1 MLSRRCFSVKRFCC
15 WPWRSARPVLL
26 ALSIS
31 SSRPER
37 MKKAPSTIFGQA
49 NRKISMVFRQEE
61 PMFSRMPRL
70 ALAVSLLFAS
80 VGMFAWTPP
89 IHADSGARTVKYAET
104 DIIPVHAKI
113 RFSTLIVLPVNEE
126 ILDATTGDKEF
137 WIINGAHNLCYLHP
151 AQQGIRSNLNLITST
166 GHVYSFLLTEI
177 SNEPNAEPD
186 LKIFVERK
194 EESTING
201 ASGVPPLAR
210 ASEVQAYK
218 AAVDAARADAAQAVH
233 TAEERA
239 EKQIGEYREQYA
251 GKLQFDYT
259 YNAKAARPPFSVAAI
274 YHDEK
279 FTYIKCTAQEKPTIY
294 EVKDGK
300 PNLINF
306 ELVNGVYVT
315 PKIVDQGYLAL
326 GKKKL
331 NFERAARSAAS

>member
-1 MLSRRCFSVKRFCC
+1 MLSRISRF
-15 WPWRSARPVLL
+15 AKL
-26 ALSIS
+26 A
-31 SSRPER
+31 
-37 MKKAPSTIFGQA
+37 
-49 NRKISMVFRQEE
+49 
-61 PMFSRMPRL
+61 
-70 ALAVSLLFAS
+70 SLLFTCVA
-80 VGMFAWTPP
+80 MLALPQPT
-89 IHADSGARTVKYAET
+89 HADSGARTVKYAET
-104 DIIPVHAKI
+104 DIIAIHAKI

-151 AQQGIRSNLNLITST
+151 AQQGIHSNLNLITST

-177 SNEPNAEPD
+177 SNEPNVEPD

-201 ASGVPPLAR
+201 AAGVPPLAR

-218 AAVDAARADAAQAVH
+218 TAVDAARAESAQAVQ
-233 TAEERA
+233 AAQERA
-239 EKQIGEYREQYA
+239 QREISQYREQYA

-306 ELVNGVYVT
+306 ELVNGVYVI

>member
-1 MLSRRCFSVKRFCC
+1 MKHRN
-15 WPWRSARPVLL
+15 SAVAAFARIPIATLVLAFL
-26 ALSIS
+26 CGAGFTPA
-31 SSRPER
+31 R
-37 MKKAPSTIFGQA
+37 ATDQA
-49 NRKISMVFRQEE
+49 RI
-61 PMFSRMPRL
+61 
-70 ALAVSLLFAS
+70 
-80 VGMFAWTPP
+80 
-89 IHADSGARTVKYAET
+89 VKYSKE
-104 DIIPVHAKI
+104 DIVPIRAKL
-113 RFSTLIVLPVNEE
+113 RFSTLIILPDDED
-126 ILDATTGDKEF
+126 ILDFTTGDKEF

-151 AQQGIRSNLNLITST
+151 AQQGIHSNLNLITST

-201 ASGVPPLAR
+201 AAGVPPLAR

-218 AAVDAARADAAQAVH
+218 TAVDAARAESAQAVQ
-233 TAEERA
+233 AAQERA
-239 EKQIGEYREQYA
+239 QREISQYREQYA

-259 YNAKAARPPFSVAAI
+259 YNAKAARPPFSVTAI

-306 ELVNGVYVT
+306 ELVNGVYVI

-326 GKKKL
+326 GKRKL

>member
-1 MLSRRCFSVKRFCC
+1 MIRRIPFFRITFLLSVICG
-15 WPWRSARPVLL
+15 ALL
-26 ALSIS
+26 AET
-31 SSRPER
+31 P
-37 MKKAPSTIFGQA
+37 A
-49 NRKISMVFRQEE
+49 
-61 PMFSRMPRL
+61 
-70 ALAVSLLFAS
+70 AL
-80 VGMFAWTPP
+80 PN
-89 IHADSGARTVKYAET
+89 SGARTVKYAET
-104 DIIPVHAKI
+104 DIIPIHAKI

-177 SNEPNAEPD
+177 SNERNAEPD
-186 LKIFVERK
+186 LKIFIERK

-233 TAEERA
+233 AAEERA
-239 EKQIGEYREQYA
+239 RKDISEYREQYA
-251 GKLQFDYT
+251 GKLEFDYS
-259 YNAKAARPPFSVAAI
+259 YNAKAARAPFSVAAI
-274 YHDEK
+274 YHDDK
-279 FTYIKCTAQEKPTIY
+279 FTYIKSSAQEKPTIY
-294 EVKDGK
+294 ELKDGK

-306 ELVNGVYVT
+306 ELANGVYVI

-331 NFERAARSAAS
+331 NFERHGG

>member
-1 MLSRRCFSVKRFCC
+1 MFTRIRPFTIVFALSVTSAVLLVET
-15 WPWRSARPVLL
+15 RSAL
-26 ALSIS
+26 
-31 SSRPER
+31 
-37 MKKAPSTIFGQA
+37 
-49 NRKISMVFRQEE
+49 
-61 PMFSRMPRL
+61 
-70 ALAVSLLFAS
+70 
-80 VGMFAWTPP
+80 
-89 IHADSGARTVKYAET
+89 ADSGARTVKYAET
-104 DIIPVHAKI
+104 DIIPIHAKI

-177 SNEPNAEPD
+177 SNEPNVEPD
-186 LKIFVERK
+186 LKVFVERK

-201 ASGVPPLAR
+201 ASGVAPLAR

-233 TAEERA
+233 AAEERA
-239 EKQIGEYREQYA
+239 QKDISEYREQYA
-251 GKLQFDYT
+251 GKLEFDYS
-259 YNAKAARPPFSVAAI
+259 YNAKAARAPFSVAAI
-274 YHDEK
+274 YHDDK
-279 FTYIKCTAQEKPTIY
+279 FTYIKSSAQEKPTIY
-294 EVKDGK
+294 ELKDGK

-306 ELVNGVYVT
+306 ELANGVYVI

-331 NFERAARSAAS
+331 NFERHGG

>member
-1 MLSRRCFSVKRFCC
+1 MLSRIPRF
-15 WPWRSARPVLL
+15 AVL
-26 ALSIS
+26 A
-31 SSRPER
+31 
-37 MKKAPSTIFGQA
+37 
-49 NRKISMVFRQEE
+49 
-61 PMFSRMPRL
+61 
-70 ALAVSLLFAS
+70 SLLFTCAA
-80 VGMFAWTPP
+80 MLAWAKP

-104 DIIPVHAKI
+104 DIIPIHAKI

-151 AQQGIRSNLNLITST
+151 AKQGIRSNLNLITAT

-177 SNEPNAEPD
+177 SNEPNEEPD

-201 ASGVPPLAR
+201 ASGVPPLTR

-218 AAVDAARADAAQAVH
+218 TAVDAARAESAQAVQ
-233 TAEERA
+233 AAQERA
-239 EKQIGEYREQYA
+239 QKEISQYREQYA

-259 YNAKAARPPFSVAAI
+259 YNAKAARPPFSVTAI
-274 YHDEK
+274 YHDDK
-279 FTYIKCTAQEKPTIY
+279 FTYIKCNAQEKPTIY

-306 ELVNGVYVT
+306 ELANGVYVT

-331 NFERAARSAAS
+331 RFERVVHSAAS

>member
-1 MLSRRCFSVKRFCC
+1 MLSRIQRFV
-15 WPWRSARPVLL
+15 VLASL
-26 ALSIS
+26 
-31 SSRPER
+31 
-37 MKKAPSTIFGQA
+37 
-49 NRKISMVFRQEE
+49 VFTC
-61 PMFSRMPRL
+61 
-70 ALAVSLLFAS
+70 AA
-80 VGMFAWTPP
+80 MFAWTQPT
-89 IHADSGARTVKYAET
+89 HADSGAKTVKYAET
-104 DIIPVHAKI
+104 DIIPIHAKI

-126 ILDATTGDKEF
+126 ILEATTGDKEF
-137 WIINGAHNLCYLHP
+137 WIISGAHNLCYLHP

-177 SNEPNAEPD
+177 SNEPSTEPD

-218 AAVDAARADAAQAVH
+218 SAVDAARAESAQAAQA
-233 TAEERA
+233 AQERA
-239 EKQIGEYREQYA
+239 QREISQYREQYA

-259 YNAKAARPPFSVAAI
+259 YNAKAARAPFSVSAI
-274 YHDEK
+274 YHDDK
-279 FTYIKCTAQEKPTIY
+279 FTFIKCAAQEKPTIY

-306 ELVNGVYVT
+306 DLANGVYVI
-315 PKIVDQGYLAL
+315 PKVVDQGYLAL

-331 NFERAARSAAS
+331 SFERAAQSAAH

>member
-1 MLSRRCFSVKRFCC
+1 
-15 WPWRSARPVLL
+15 
-26 ALSIS
+26 
-31 SSRPER
+31 
-37 MKKAPSTIFGQA
+37 
-49 NRKISMVFRQEE
+49 
-61 PMFSRMPRL
+61 
-70 ALAVSLLFAS
+70 
-80 VGMFAWTPP
+80 MFAWTPP
-89 IHADSGARTVKYAET
+89 IHADSGTKTVKYAET
-104 DIIPVHAKI
+104 DVIPIHAKI

-177 SNEPNAEPD
+177 SNEPNTEPD

-201 ASGVPPLAR
+201 ASAVPQLAR

-218 AAVDAARADAAQAVH
+218 TAVDAARAESAQAAQA
-233 TAEERA
+233 AQERA
-239 EKQIGEYREQYA
+239 QREISQYREQYG
-251 GKLQFDYT
+251 GKLQFDYN
-259 YNAKAARPPFSVAAI
+259 YNTKAARAPFSVSAI
-274 YHDEK
+274 YHDDK
-279 FTYIKCTAQEKPTIY
+279 FTFIKCAAQEKPTIY

-306 ELVNGVYVT
+306 DLANGVYVI

-331 NFERAARSAAS
+331 NFERAVQSAAH

>member
-1 MLSRRCFSVKRFCC
+1 MLGRISRF
-15 WPWRSARPVLL
+15 AVL
-26 ALSIS
+26 A
-31 SSRPER
+31 
-37 MKKAPSTIFGQA
+37 
-49 NRKISMVFRQEE
+49 
-61 PMFSRMPRL
+61 
-70 ALAVSLLFAS
+70 SLLFTCVA
-80 VGMFAWTPP
+80 MLALPKP

-104 DIIPVHAKI
+104 DIIPIHAKI

-151 AQQGIRSNLNLITST
+151 AQQGIHSNLNLITST

-177 SNEPNAEPD
+177 SNEPNVEPD

-201 ASGVPPLAR
+201 AAGVPPLAR

-218 AAVDAARADAAQAVH
+218 TAVDAARAESAQAVQ
-233 TAEERA
+233 AAQERA
-239 EKQIGEYREQYA
+239 QREISQYREQYA

-306 ELVNGVYVT
+306 ELVNGVYVI

-326 GKKKL
+326 GKRKL
-331 NFERAARSAAS
+331 NFARAVRSATS

>member
-1 MLSRRCFSVKRFCC
+1 ML
-15 WPWRSARPVLL
+15 
-26 ALSIS
+26 
-31 SSRPER
+31 
-37 MKKAPSTIFGQA
+37 
-49 NRKISMVFRQEE
+49 
-61 PMFSRMPRL
+61 SRMPRFKLL
-70 ALAVSLLFAS
+70 ATLVFTCAA
-80 VGMFAWTPP
+80 MFAWTSA
-89 IHADSGARTVKYAET
+89 IHADSGTKTVKYAET
-104 DIIPVHAKI
+104 DVIPIHAKI

-151 AQQGIRSNLNLITST
+151 AQQGIRSNLNLITSI

-177 SNEPNAEPD
+177 SNEPNTEPD

-218 AAVDAARADAAQAVH
+218 SAVDAARAESAQAMQAAQ
-233 TAEERA
+233 ERA
-239 EKQIGEYREQYA
+239 QKEISQYREQYA

-259 YNAKAARPPFSVAAI
+259 YNAKAVRAPFSVSAI
-274 YHDEK
+274 YHDDK
-279 FTYIKCTAQEKPTIY
+279 FTYIKCAAQEKPTIY

-306 ELVNGVYVT
+306 DLANGVYVI

-331 NFERAARSAAS
+331 SFQRAAQSAAH

>member
-1 MLSRRCFSVKRFCC
+1 MIRRIPFFRITFLLSVICG
-15 WPWRSARPVLL
+15 ALL
-26 ALSIS
+26 AET
-31 SSRPER
+31 P
-37 MKKAPSTIFGQA
+37 A
-49 NRKISMVFRQEE
+49 
-61 PMFSRMPRL
+61 
-70 ALAVSLLFAS
+70 AL
-80 VGMFAWTPP
+80 PN
-89 IHADSGARTVKYAET
+89 SGARTVKYAET
-104 DIIPVHAKI
+104 DIIPIHAKI

-177 SNEPNAEPD
+177 SNEPNAQPD

-218 AAVDAARADAAQAVH
+218 AAVDAARTDAAQAVH
-233 TAEERA
+233 AAEERA
-239 EKQIGEYREQYA
+239 QKEIGEYREQYA
-251 GKLQFDYT
+251 GKLEFDYS
-259 YNAKAARPPFSVAAI
+259 YNAKDARAPFSVAAI
-274 YHDEK
+274 YHDDK
-279 FTYIKCTAQEKPTIY
+279 FTYIKCGAQEKPTIY
-294 EVKDGK
+294 ELKDGK

-306 ELVNGVYVT
+306 ELANGVYVI

-331 NFERAARSAAS
+331 NFERHGG

>member
-1 MLSRRCFSVKRFCC
+1 MLSRMHRSVLV
-15 WPWRSARPVLL
+15 A
-26 ALSIS
+26 
-31 SSRPER
+31 
-37 MKKAPSTIFGQA
+37 
-49 NRKISMVFRQEE
+49 
-61 PMFSRMPRL
+61 
-70 ALAVSLLFAS
+70 SLLFACAELLTW
-80 VGMFAWTPP
+80 VRP

-104 DIIPVHAKI
+104 DIIPIRAKI

-151 AQQGIRSNLNLITST
+151 AQQGIHSNLNLITST

-177 SNEPNAEPD
+177 SNEPNVEPD

-218 AAVDAARADAAQAVH
+218 TAVDAARSEAAQAMQ
-233 TAEERA
+233 AAQERA
-239 EKQIGEYREQYA
+239 QKEISQYREQYA

-259 YNAKAARPPFSVAAI
+259 YSAKAARPPFSVTAI
-274 YHDEK
+274 YHDDK

-300 PNLINF
+300 PNLVNF
-306 ELVNGVYVT
+306 ELSNGVYVI

-331 NFERAARSAAS
+331 SFERVAHNAAS